1 MKKTLRAQL
10 YKTLFTVYYQ
20 LKDYQKAIAFAI
32 AYKQTAEDLVQRSE
46 TNKLRFMEREIQS
59 IQRQQELER
68 TKLEL
73 QYAEENQQLLRRQI
87 LGFTIAAAL
96 LSILLISLVVA
107 YRRIQKSRA
116 ELAQQKAF
124 IEEQHQEL
132 EVLNA
137 NKDQLFAIIGHDL
150 QGPVGNLSNLLTF
163 IPAEGD
169 VITEESQEILD
180 IAQQG
185 LLESLDLL
193 ENLLI
198 WAKEQ
203 KEDFSIK
210 REVQK
215 ILPYIEQIEQL
226 YAPLIRQ
233 RNIQFDYVMR
243 PDITASFDR
252 NTFKTVVRNIVSN
265 GIKYIPEGSVIRYTA
280 KEEGDRLRLIIE
292 DSGSGIP
299 KEVMEALQ
307 SDESADHKLLKKKNK
322 GDLGL
327 GLRMSRDFVRANG
340 GDMKIMANG
349 ELGGACFD
357 ITLPLV

>member
-150 QGPVGNLSNLLTF
+150 RGPVGNLSNLLTF

-180 IAQQG
+180 IAQQ
-185 LLESLDLL
+185 
-193 ENLLI
+193 
-198 WAKEQ
+198 
-203 KEDFSIK
+203 
-210 REVQK
+210 
-215 ILPYIEQIEQL
+215 
-226 YAPLIRQ
+226 
-233 RNIQFDYVMR
+233 
-243 PDITASFDR
+243 
-252 NTFKTVVRNIVSN
+252 
-265 GIKYIPEGSVIRYTA
+265 
-280 KEEGDRLRLIIE
+280 
-292 DSGSGIP
+292 
-299 KEVMEALQ
+299 
-307 SDESADHKLLKKKNK
+307 
-322 GDLGL
+322 
-327 GLRMSRDFVRANG
+327 
-340 GDMKIMANG
+340 
-349 ELGGACFD
+349 
-357 ITLPLV
+357 